1 MNIDKLEG
9 ECGMREKKKLR
20 ILSIVIIAII
30 MAVSVGYTV
39 WMLHTHPDVYPST
52 TVTTTM
58 TAKQESNH
66 SVVNSMEKSVLL
78 VDRSGSTA
86 GTTIAGSNYESVL
99 DFSSGI
105 GVASGYS
112 EIAEAIQEE
121 LEAGYLRIGVISDME
136 EYRSD
141 GGTDWAALNGMFSNV
156 EVKIY
161 LTQNFDDSEVLA
173 GMQAL
178 ESVLD
183 KSTCTLRVYDSYGTV
198 LSRFGGFDNFD
209 YEAYLDSMSE
219 EVPVEVVNTYVS
231 NAGNS
236 IPYSDQ
242 ILEREFWF
250 LAFCIMAILLLALV
264 GDSKNTTPAPIG
276 QAIHQSDGVLLDG
289 SGSVAGDY
297 DKMISY
303 CENEGKTDVIR
314 FADDVKEIS
323 LNKAKKLPAG
333 GRTAGYE
340 AMKLAYEKGM
350 KRIMLV
356 TDGAFTDEPA
366 IAKDVKFEKI
376 YFVGKTLSIE
386 RLKSFADE
394 IEEIYL

>member
-1 MNIDKLEG
+1 M
-9 ECGMREKKKLR
+9 EKKKRLR
-20 ILSIVIIAII
+20 ILAIVIIAIM
-30 MAVSVGYTV
+30 MAISVGYTV
-39 WMLHTHPDVYPST
+39 WMLNTHPDVYPST

-58 TAKQESNH
+58 TAKQGNNH
-66 SVVNSMEKSVLL
+66 TVVNSMEKSVLL

-121 LEAGYLRIGVISDME
+121 LEAGYIRIGLITDME

-141 GGTDWAALNGMFSNV
+141 GGTDWVLNGSFSNV

-183 KSTCTLRVYDSYGTV
+183 KSTCTLRVYDSYGTL

-219 EVPVEVVNTYVS
+219 EVPVEVVNTYAS

-236 IPYSDQ
+236 IPYSDH

-250 LAFCIMAILLLALV
+250 LAFCIMAILLLALA
-264 GDSKNTTPAPIG
+264 GDSKNNATPAPIG

-289 SGSVAGDY
+289 SGSVAGVY

-323 LNKAKKLPAG
+323 LKKAKKLKAG

-350 KRIMLV
+350 KKIMLV
-356 TDGAFTDEPA
+356 TDGDFTDEPVVA
-366 IAKDVKFEKI
+366 EGVKFEKI
-376 YFVGKTLSIE
+376 YFVGKILSIE

>member
-1 MNIDKLEG
+1 M
-9 ECGMREKKKLR
+9 EKKKRLR
-20 ILSIVIIAII
+20 ILAIVVIAIM
-30 MAVSVGYTV
+30 MAISVGYTV
-39 WMLHTHPDVYPST
+39 WMLNTHPDVYPST

-58 TAKQESNH
+58 TAKQGNNH
-66 SVVNSMEKSVLL
+66 TVVNSMEKSVLL

-121 LEAGYLRIGVISDME
+121 LEAGYIRIGLITDME

-141 GGTDWAALNGMFSNV
+141 GGTDWALNGSFSNV

-183 KSTCTLRVYDSYGTV
+183 KSTCTLRVYDSYGTL

-219 EVPVEVVNTYVS
+219 EVPVEVVNTYAS

-236 IPYSDQ
+236 ISYSDH

-250 LAFCIMAILLLALV
+250 LAFCIMAILLLALA
-264 GDSKNTTPAPIG
+264 GDSKNNATPAPIG

-289 SGSVAGDY
+289 SGSVAGVY

-323 LNKAKKLPAG
+323 LKKAKKLKAG

-350 KRIMLV
+350 KKIMLV
-356 TDGAFTDEPA
+356 TDGAFTDEPVVA
-366 IAKDVKFEKI
+366 EGVKFEKI
-376 YFVGKTLSIE
+376 YFVGKILSIE